1 MQVVKNNKLNLKKS
15 NGTELNNT
23 GKKKD
28 SLLARL
34 RNKMEATSM
43 DQNSENLG
51 SRELTRYKHMTSTRK
66 VQVNTNARVMLYM
79 R

>member
-1 MQVVKNNKLNLKKS
+1 MQVIKNNKMSLKKS
-15 NGTELNNT
+15 NGTEFTTT
-23 GKKKD
+23 GKKEN

-34 RNKMEATSM
+34 RKKMEVISM
-43 DQNSENLG
+43 DQKNDHLG
-51 SRELTRYKHMTSTRK
+51 PKELTKYKHLTSTRK